1 MQYRGGCRSSSH
13 LQMEPEEPK
22 RDNTKDKPEEKEN
35 REKNSL
41 LWVSLKLCL
50 VIVVNKNCL
59 LCPKKTRLKVGNFNM
74 PVFHHVI
81 GPEVLEKESKISF

>member
-35 REKNSL
+35 REKNFL
-41 LWVSLKLCL
+41 LRGSLKLCL
-50 VIVVNKNCL
+50 VIVV
-59 LCPKKTRLKVGNFNM
+59 KKLFIM
-74 PVFHHVI
+74 P
-81 GPEVLEKESKISF
+81 EKDKTKSRKL